1 MDGEPKPPAP
11 PMNDAARRAII
22 DTVLF
27 PLLLAIALA
36 LYAASYINR
45 LIMRS
50 PCIYRITQRAGSA

>member
-1 MDGEPKPPAP
+1 MDGDPKPPAP
-11 PMNDAARRAII
+11 PMNDAACRAII

-36 LYAASYINR
+36 LYATAYIDR

-50 PCIYRITQRAGSA
+50 PWIYRITQRAGSA